1 MRLDNDVIP
10 SGSEGP
16 GRQGHEA
23 RALQHRPPRSLAH
36 ARDDKPHPSVPLR
49 ALDTLWFQVA
59 GTICNIEC
67 THCFISSSPRN
78 HSHGMLSLADVE
90 RSLAEARELGVREY
104 YFTGGEPFLNRD
116 MLAILE
122 ATLKQGPAT
131 VLTNGMLLRADVCRR
146 LKELFDASEYSLD
159 IRVSL
164 DGFDSESHDAIR
176 GNGVWDRV
184 MFGLRNLAD
193 AGINPVITV
202 TTAAEGVA
210 SEEGRARF
218 LEIIRGFGFD
228 RPRLKVLPLF
238 RIGAEEKRTRAYE
251 DWERLT
257 AESLSDEEASVLQC
271 SSCRMVTSK
280 GVYVCPILIEE
291 PAARMGATLG
301 ETLRPFPL
309 RYGACHTCWV
319 DGVTCTT

>member
-1 MRLDNDVIP
+1 MPSHPDV
-10 SGSEGP
+10 
-16 GRQGHEA
+16 H
-23 RALQHRPPRSLAH
+23 
-36 ARDDKPHPSVPLR
+36 LR

-59 GTICNIEC
+59 GTLCNIEC

-78 HSHGMLSLADVE
+78 HSHEMLTLADVE
-90 RSLAEARELGVREY
+90 RRLAEARELGVREY
-104 YFTGGEPFLNRD
+104 YFTGGEPFMNRD
-116 MLAILE
+116 MLPILE
-122 ATLKQGPAT
+122 ATLQQGPAT

-146 LKELFDASEYSLD
+146 LRELFDASEYSLD
-159 IRVSL
+159 VRVSL
-164 DGFDSESHDAIR
+164 DGFDRESHDAIR
-176 GNGVWDRV
+176 GRGVWDRV

-202 TTAAEGVA
+202 TTAAEGVESA
-210 SEEGRARF
+210 EGRTRF
-218 LEIIRGFGFD
+218 LELIRGFGFA

-238 RIGAEEKRTRAYE
+238 RIGAEETRTRAYE
-251 DWERLT
+251 EWERLT
-257 AESLSDEEASVLQC
+257 RDELTDEEASVLQC

-291 PAARMGATLG
+291 PEARMGDTLR
-301 ETLRPFPL
+301 ETIRPFPL